1 MKTGWTKP
9 GQAFLN
15 IMPLWRLSAFLLAV
29 SLAGPAAAQTQSWWC
44 SWQPWLPVC
53 TSGAPG
59 IPPGS
64 GGVALTEVTGFG
76 SNPGNLKMYRYLP
89 AGLENGRPLVVA
101 LHGCT
106 QQASAYD
113 DETGWIRFADRYRF
127 ALLLPEQQQANNTS
141 KCFNWF
147 QVGDNTRGSGEA
159 LSIRQMID
167 RMMIDAGS
175 DPARVYVTGLSAGGA
190 MTAVMLA
197 TYPEVFAGG
206 GIIAGIPYKCAN
218 NAGEA
223 LSQCGVSLSGQ
234 RSPMKNL
241 TPAQWGSQVRNAS
254 GHNGPYPRVS
264 IWQGTADNTVNP
276 EDQIEL
282 VDQWTNVLGIDQT
295 PDTEGTING
304 QTHRLYR
311 DASGNALVET
321 VLIQGMGHGTPVD
334 PGTGD
339 IECGR
344 AAPYILDVGI
354 CSSYHILKFWGLDV
368 PQ

>member
-1 MKTGWTKP
+1 MKTTRTRLAV
-9 GQAFLN
+9 AFLKN
-15 IMPLWRLSAFLLAV
+15 MSLWRLGAFLLAV
-29 SLAGPAAAQTQSWWC
+29 SLAGPAAAQTQNWWC
-44 SWQPWLPVC
+44 AWQPWFPLCSVGEPGPSPAPV
-53 TSGAPG
+53 
-59 IPPGS
+59 
-64 GGVALTEVTGFG
+64 GGALTEVTGFG
-76 SNPGNLKMYRYLP
+76 SNPGNLKMYKYVP
-89 AGLENGRPLVVA
+89 AGLGNGRPLVVA

-113 DETGWIRFADRYRF
+113 DETGWVKFADRYRF
-127 ALLLPEQQQANNTS
+127 ALLLPEQQPANNTS
-141 KCFNWF
+141 RCFNWF

-159 LSIRQMID
+159 LSIKQMID
-167 RMMIDAGS
+167 RMKIDTGHN
-175 DPARVYVTGLSAGGA
+175 PARVYVTGLSGGAA

-206 GIIAGIPYKCAN
+206 GIIAGIPYKCA
-218 NAGEA
+218 ADSGEA

-241 TPAQWGSQVRNAS
+241 TPAQWGNLVRNAS
-254 GHNGPYPRVS
+254 GHGGPYPRVS
-264 IWQGTADNTVNP
+264 IWQGAADSTVNP

-295 PDTEGTING
+295 PDTSDTING

-311 DASGNALVET
+311 DSNGNALVET

-339 IECGR
+339 TTCGK
-344 AAPYILDVGI
+344 AAPYILDVNI
-354 CSSYHILKFWGLDV
+354 CSSFHILKFWGLDV
-368 PQ
+368 AP